1 MHRLV
6 VTDSTADIPEDLI
19 EKYGIKVIPVNVIL
33 NGKTY
38 KDGVDISR
46 ARFYDEF
53 DSYQGMSTE
62 AIRYEDYALEF
73 MKMTRKYGEIIII
86 HCSSHL
92 SKNYSVAVKVNA
104 EFNGDGACRVE
115 VIDSCQCSM
124 GMGMMVLAAA
134 AAVQQGAPFQHVI
147 SIIKKTHA
155 KMNSYMALPTLKY
168 LKKNK
173 KITGVKALIGSAMG
187 VKPVLEFTEDGKME
201 IKTKLFGEQKNMI
214 LSMMDRIKKD
224 VAGRPINLSIIYAG
238 NKNLVQNLKDVF
250 QATFDCRDIYVAQF
264 GPAITINAGPESY
277 AVFFSA
283 YE

>member
-1 MHRLV
+1 MERLV
-6 VTDSTADIPEDLI
+6 VTDSTADLPEDLI

-46 ARFYDEF
+46 KSFYNGF
-53 DSYQGMSTE
+53 DDYREMSTE
-62 AIRYEDYALEF
+62 AIRYEDYALQF
-73 MKMTRKYGEIIII
+73 MQMIKKYGEIIII

-92 SKNYSVAVKVNA
+92 SKSYSVAVQVNE
-104 EFNGDGACRVE
+104 EFNGEGTCKVA
-115 VIDSCQCSM
+115 VIDSGQCSM
-124 GMGMMVLAAA
+124 GMGMIVLAAA
-134 AAVQQGAPFQHVI
+134 MAMQQGKPFQQVI
-147 SIIKKTHA
+147 SIINRTHKK
-155 KMNSYMALPTLKY
+155 MYSYMALPTLKY

-201 IKTKLFGEQKNMI
+201 IKTKLFGNQKNMI
-214 LSMMDRIKKD
+214 LSMMDRIKED

-250 QATFDCRDIYVAQF
+250 EATFDCRDVYVARF

-277 AVFFSA
+277 AVFFFA